1 MLTEITGDL
10 LKIENGIICHQ
21 VNYHGAMGGGV
32 AAAIAENILT
42 DEQYKAYVDYCKE
55 LGPDALGTVQ
65 FTGEEN
71 GLIVANMFCQDE
83 ALADPRIKKAQNITD
98 YDAMRKCLVRVR
110 SMAIKLGKR
119 IYFPRNMG
127 CGIAG
132 GSWDTVLFL
141 LRDIFA
147 EYPVEAYIVGRPG
160 K

>member
-42 DEQYKAYVDYCKE
+42 DEQYEAYVDYCKE
-55 LGPDALGTVQ
+55 NGPDALGTVQ
-65 FTGEEN
+65 FTGEED

-83 ALADPRIKKAQNITD
+83 ELATPGKRNQNITD
-98 YDAMRKCLVRVR
+98 YEAMGKCLVRVR
-110 SMAIKLGKR
+110 TMAIRLGKR
-119 IYFPRNMG
+119 VYFPCNMG

-132 GSWDTVLFL
+132 GSWDAVLYL
-141 LRDIFA
+141 LRDLFA